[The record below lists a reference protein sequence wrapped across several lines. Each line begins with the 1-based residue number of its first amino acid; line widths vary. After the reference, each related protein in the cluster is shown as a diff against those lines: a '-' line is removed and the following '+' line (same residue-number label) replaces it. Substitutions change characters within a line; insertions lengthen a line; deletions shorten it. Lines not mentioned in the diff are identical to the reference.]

1 MSGTS
6 PRRRIAV
13 IGGGIAGLAAA
24 HRLIELD
31 PAIELTLF
39 EASDRLGGSLWTQR
53 RDGFLV
59 EQGADSFITNVP
71 WGVDLCRRLGLGDE
85 LIGTNLRGRKAF
97 VVRRGRLVPIPDGF
111 MLMAPSRI
119 WPVVATPILSPLGKL
134 RLAGE
139 YFVPRRDNGDDESLA
154 SFARRRLGR
163 ETFERLV
170 QPLVAGIYTADPE
183 KLSLAAT
190 LPRFQEMERQ
200 HGGLIRGALRQKAHN
215 KKSPSTNDPSSG
227 ARYELFVAP
236 RDGLSSIASAI
247 AARLPSSTVRLNVPV
262 RSLIRSDG
270 GWQIRV
276 GRLNP
281 ALQNSA
287 NREFDAVILAV
298 SAPVAGRLLTDID
311 GDLAGKLAGIEYAGV
326 AVVSMAFERR
336 QIRHPLD
343 GFGFVVPAIE
353 RRRILSASFSS
364 EKFPGRAP
372 VGNVLI
378 RTFVGGACQ
387 RELVDL
393 NDADLE
399 RLVTEEL
406 ADLLG
411 ITGRPLWTMIARWSQ
426 SMPQYHL
433 GHLERVAQ
441 IETLVEE
448 TPGLGMAGNAYHG
461 VGIPPAIR
469 SGEQAAERLILFLK
483 GDLLTQVGKDHD

>member
-6 PRRRIAV
+6 PPRRITV

-39 EASDRLGGSLWTQR
+39 EASDRLGGSLWTER
-53 RDGFLV
+53 RDEFLV
-59 EQGADSFITNVP
+59 EQGADSFITTVP
-71 WGVDLCRRLGLGDE
+71 WGVDLCRRVGLSDE
-85 LIGTNLRGRKAF
+85 LIGTNPRGRKAF
-97 VVRRGRLVPIPDGF
+97 VVRRGRLIPIPDGF

-119 WPVVATPILSPLGKL
+119 WPVMTTPILSPLGKL
-134 RLAGE
+134 RLACE
-139 YFVPRRDNGDDESLA
+139 YFVPRRDKGDDESLA

-183 KLSLAAT
+183 KLSLVAT

-200 HGGLIRGALRQKAHN
+200 HGGLIRGALRQQALNKA
-215 KKSPSTNDPSSG
+215 SPSTNGPTSG
-227 ARYELFVAP
+227 ARYELFVTP
-236 RDGLSSIASAI
+236 RDGLSSITAAI
-247 AARLPSSTVRLNVPV
+247 AARLPSSAVRLNAPV
-262 RSLIRSDG
+262 QSLIRSDSR
-270 GWQIRV
+270 WRLRV
-276 GRLNP
+276 GQHSPTERDSTQ
-281 ALQNSA
+281 AVRNSA
-287 NREFDAVILAV
+287 DLEFDAVIIAV
-298 SAPVAGRLLTDID
+298 PAPIAARLLVDID
-311 GDLAGKLAGIEYAGV
+311 RELAGELAAIEYAGV
-326 AVVSMAFERR
+326 VVASMAFERR
-336 QIRHPLD
+336 QVRHPLD

-353 RRRILSASFSS
+353 RRKILSASFSS
-364 EKFPGRAP
+364 EKFAGRAP
-372 VGNVLI
+372 KDKVVI

-399 RLVTEEL
+399 RLVAEEL

-433 GHLERVAQ
+433 GHLEHVAQ
-441 IETLVEE
+441 IEASIDSL
-448 TPGLGMAGNAYHG
+448 PDLAFAGNAYRG
-461 VGIPPAIR
+461 VGIPHVIH
-469 SGEQAAERLILFLK
+469 SGEQAAERILMHLN
-483 GDLLTQVGKDHD
+483 GDC